1 MLRGLGGSAGVA
13 GDLLHGEAHLVH
25 GGGHHVGHFL
35 LLAGAGRG
43 VVHHLGHLADHL
55 VQALAGVQH
64 FADQAALAFQE
75 AVETTGEVAQLVRAA
90 FVQAA
95 GEVAATAA
103 DFHQCRSDLAD
114 RPHQPASQ

>member
-25 GGGHHVGHFL
+25 RGGHHVGHFL
-35 LLAGAGRG
+35 LLAGAAGG

-55 VQALAGVQH
+55 VQPFAGVQH

-75 AVETTGEVAQLVRAA
+75 AVE
-90 FVQAA
+90 AA
-95 GEVAATAA
+95 GQVAEFVGA
-103 DFHQCRSDLAD
+103 
-114 RPHQPASQ
+114 